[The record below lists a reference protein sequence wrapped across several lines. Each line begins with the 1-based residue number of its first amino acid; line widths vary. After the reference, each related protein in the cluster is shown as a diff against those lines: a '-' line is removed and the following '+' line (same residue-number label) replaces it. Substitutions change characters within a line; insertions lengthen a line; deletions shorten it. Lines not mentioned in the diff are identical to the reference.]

1 MYKYFE
7 RVGDEISSWE
17 SKGLLSEKI
26 SSVNTSDG
34 RVSKLVYD
42 NGRIRI
48 KFNGDLLKQ
57 IHTSHIQ
64 SWSNSKHLCCL

>member
-7 RVGDEISSWE
+7 RVGDQISSWE

-57 IHTSHIQ
+57 IHKSHIQ
-64 SWSNSKHLCCL
+64 SWSNSKHL